1 MTKVDIDDLLIED
14 NKLEQILYPTKNQK
28 IIKEYPKGTY
38 IFENNEKFVGNMKGN
53 KLEKGTYIW
62 PNGQRYIGYLS
73 ENNNFTKRGSLIFPS
88 NNKLIGNFNMKE
100 NKIKC
105 EMYETNNR
113 IYTGTFINNKLDGK
127 FIIKNKDENDISQH
141 YFFQGNYDK
150 GRKHGYCIIEKSVNK
165 KIIIMKGS
173 FDKGE
178 TNGLFRIYLKTK
190 NNQEKL
196 IYEKIFD
203 HGQIKY
209 FFKDEEK
216 IENKNIFL
224 EQKLPFPIYCLK
236 IIKSQDNKIFIL
248 LGSYENIFILDL
260 FKKKLTH
267 SILIFKRQNINDILQ
282 TKEGNFLFCSNNNNF
297 KLTEPFSLENEE
309 EKEICESHLET
320 SSTIGEI
327 KTIQE
332 FKGLKN
338 SKSIFVIKEL
348 INGYIVSGDS
358 ENLIIW
364 KKKGENN
371 FFEYN
376 YLTHVKLTNT
386 YCILEIIQP
395 KKDFIILAITQ
406 PDSQCLFFL
415 YININNNN
423 KIGLIKKITNII
435 TLHNRKNIMKQ
446 VNNILLIGCD
456 NYLLTINLNKFEIE
470 KKIFFE
476 KISYINLYLNKYI
489 ICGIIK
495 NKNLYNYEG
504 YLSQI
509 KIAISDK
516 NKEKNGIIHVSK
528 CLNKMHNG
536 TIIDGDIINLNG
548 KEIIVTIGTDNKILI
563 FD

>member
-28 IIKEYPKGTY
+28 IIKESPKGTY
-38 IFENNEKFVGNMKGN
+38 IFENNEKFIGNMKGN
-53 KLEKGTYIW
+53 RLDKGTYIW

-73 ENNNFTKRGSLIFPS
+73 DNNNFDKRGSLIFPS
-88 NNKLIGNFNMKE
+88 KNKLIGNFIMRE

-105 EMYETNNR
+105 EMYEANNR

-127 FIIKNKDENDISQH
+127 FIIKNKDENNIAQH

-150 GRKHGYCIIEKSVNK
+150 GRKHGYCIIEKSVNN
-165 KIIIMKGS
+165 KIVIIKGT

-178 TNGLFRIYLKTK
+178 INGLFKIYLKTK

-196 IYEKIFD
+196 IYEQIFD

-209 FFKDEEK
+209 FFKNEEK
-216 IENKNIFL
+216 IEYKNIFL
-224 EQKLPFPIYCLK
+224 EQKFSMNIYCLK
-236 IIKSQDNKIFIL
+236 IIKSKDNKIFIL
-248 LGSYENIFILDL
+248 LGSYENILILDL
-260 FKKKLTH
+260 LQKKLTS
-267 SILIFKRQNINDILQ
+267 SILIFRRQNINDILQ

-338 SKSIFVIKEL
+338 SKSIFIIKEL

-358 ENLIIW
+358 ENLIFW
-364 KKKGENN
+364 KKKLENN
-371 FFEYN
+371 FIEYN

-386 YCILEIIQP
+386 YCILEIMQSN
-395 KKDFIILAITQ
+395 KDFIILAITQ
-406 PDSQCLFFL
+406 PDSQCLLFL
-415 YININNNN
+415 YINIINN
-423 KIGLIKKITNII
+423 KIGLIKKIGDVI
-435 TLHNRKNIMKQ
+435 TIHNRKNIMKQ
-446 VNNILLIGCD
+446 VKNILLVGCD
-456 NYLLTINLNKFEIE
+456 NYLITINLNNFEIE

-476 KISYINLYLNKYI
+476 KISYINLYLNKYV

-509 KIAISDK
+509 KIAVSDK

-563 FD
+563 LD

>member
-1 MTKVDIDDLLIED
+1 MTKVNIDDLLIED
-14 NKLEQILYPTKNQK
+14 NKLEQILYPTKNRK
-28 IIKEYPKGTY
+28 IIKENPKGTY
-38 IFENNEKFVGNMKGN
+38 FFENNEKFVGNMRGN
-53 KLEKGTYIW
+53 KLDKGTYIW
-62 PNGQRYIGYLS
+62 PNGQKYIGYLS
-73 ENNNFTKRGSLIFPS
+73 ENNNFTKRGTLIFPS
-88 NNKLIGNFNMKE
+88 NNKLIGYFFMKE

-127 FIIKNKDENDISQH
+127 FIIKNKDENNISQH

-150 GRKHGYCIIEKSVNK
+150 GRKHGYCIIEKSVNN
-165 KIIIMKGS
+165 KILIIKGS

-178 TNGLFRIYLKTK
+178 TNGLFKIYLKTK

-196 IYEKIFD
+196 IYEQIFD

-209 FFKDEEK
+209 FFDDEEK

-224 EQKLPFPIYCLK
+224 EQQLPTNIYCLK
-236 IIKSQDNKIFIL
+236 IVRTQDNKIFIL
-248 LGSYENIFILDL
+248 LGSYENILIIDL
-260 FKKKLTH
+260 LKKKLTS

-297 KLTEPFSLENEE
+297 KLTEPFSLENDE

-327 KTIQE
+327 KIIQE

-348 INGYIVSGDS
+348 INGFIVSGDS
-358 ENLIIW
+358 ENLIFW
-364 KKKGENN
+364 KKKVENN
-371 FFEYN
+371 FIEYN

-386 YCILEIIQP
+386 YCILEIIQS

-415 YININNNN
+415 YINIINN
-423 KIGLIKKITNII
+423 KIGLIKKIGNII

-446 VNNILLIGCD
+446 TRNILLVGCD
-456 NYLLTINLNKFEIE
+456 NYLITINLNNFEIE

-476 KISYINLYLNKYI
+476 KISYINLYLDKYI

-509 KIAISDK
+509 KIAVSDK

-528 CLNKMHNG
+528 YLNKKHNG

-563 FD
+563 LD